1 VPACPQGHD
10 SADPDWCDVCGLAMA
25 GPSSA
30 PSPSPPPDCVVCGAP
45 LSGRFCERCGYDSDA
60 PARATWQAVVR
71 ADPAW
76 FEEVRRRNGAD
87 AAALEFP
94 RHTVDRC
101 YPLSGER
108 VAIGRHSRSRGTTP
122 EIDLADLDPGVSAVH
137 AVLVGRPDGG
147 WDLVDLGS
155 TNGTTLAG
163 ADAPIAAHVPVP
175 LADGSV
181 VRLGAWT
188 TITVSVDQSR

>member
-1 VPACPQGHD
+1 MPACPQGHD
-10 SADPDWCDVCGLAMA
+10 SADPDWCDVCGLALA

-30 PSPSPPPDCVVCGAP
+30 PSPSPDCVVCGAP
-45 LSGRFCERCGYDSDA
+45 LSGRFCERCGHDSDA

-71 ADPAW
+71 ADRTW

-94 RHTVDRC
+94 RHAVDRC

-108 VAIGRHSRSRGTTP
+108 VAIGRHSRTRGTTP
-122 EIDLADLDPGVSAVH
+122 EIDLADVDPGVSAVH
-137 AVLVGRPDGG
+137 AVLVARSDGG

-155 TNGTTLAG
+155 TNGTTLADG
-163 ADAPIAAHVPVP
+163 PIAAHVPVP

>member
-1 VPACPQGHD
+1 
-10 SADPDWCDVCGLAMA
+10 
-25 GPSSA
+25 
-30 PSPSPPPDCVVCGAP
+30 
-45 LSGRFCERCGYDSDA
+45 
-60 PARATWQAVVR
+60 
-71 ADPAW
+71 
-76 FEEVRRRNGAD
+76 
-87 AAALEFP
+87 LEFP
-94 RHTVDRC
+94 RQAVDRC

-122 EIDLADLDPGVSAVH
+122 EIDLADVDPGVSAVH
-137 AVLVGRPDGG
+137 AVLVTRSDGG

-155 TNGTTLAG
+155 TNGTTLADG
-163 ADAPIAAHVPVP
+163 PIAAHVPVP

>member
-1 VPACPQGHD
+1 
-10 SADPDWCDVCGLAMA
+10 
-25 GPSSA
+25 
-30 PSPSPPPDCVVCGAP
+30 VCGAP
-45 LSGRFCERCGYDSDA
+45 LSGRFCERCGHDSDA
-60 PARATWQAVVR
+60 PPRATWQAVVR

-76 FEEVRRRNGAD
+76 FEEVCRRNGAD

-94 RHTVDRC
+94 RHAVDRC

-122 EIDLADLDPGVSAVH
+122 EIDLADVDPGVSAVH
-137 AVLVGRPDGG
+137 AVLVTRSDGG

-155 TNGTTLAG
+155 TNGTTLADG
-163 ADAPIAAHVPVP
+163 PIAAHVPVP